1 MIRFD
6 VLDIFDVS
14 TQTWTKQYTKGPLPS
29 ERLMPCAVVASTSNT
44 HQIYMYGGQSI
55 YNEEP
60 FNDMWI
66 LSLPSFTWI
75 QVPELADN
83 PAGRTGHTCH
93 ASGSEMLILGGW
105 TAQGICDVDNLHI
118 FDMSNLAW
126 ETTFRPDTTYSVP
139 EIVVSATKNENDVAF
154 EPAATARVVST
165 TTASQLP
172 SPSSSAVRPRSSSRP
187 SKSTFISSFTT
198 ISLSTIRIH
207 TLNNSISTEIV
218 TIPTVVAT
226 STELVSS
233 PSNPPT
239 GVLQSAEPTSAISN
253 GKIGAIIGGSLGGVV
268 LFISLGFA
276 FFAFLRRRQRP
287 QEFALIT
294 HGNNTPPD
302 TRSSGYFENA
312 ASAETVNEMSE
323 WDISEWDGD
332 LLLSPRQSLRI
343 VNE

>member
-1 MIRFD
+1 
-6 VLDIFDVS
+6 
-14 TQTWTKQYTKGPLPS
+14 
-29 ERLMPCAVVASTSNT
+29 MPCAVVASTLNT

-83 PAGRTGHTCH
+83 PAGRIGHTCH

-105 TAQGICDVDNLHI
+105 TTQGVCDDDNLHI

-139 EIVVSATKNENDVAF
+139 EIVVSALETENDITI
-154 EPAATARVVST
+154 EPTATAGVVTT
-165 TTASQLP
+165 TTASQ
-172 SPSSSAVRPRSSSRP
+172 SPFLSSSAVRPRSTARP
-187 SKSTFISSFTT
+187 SRSAFISSLTT
-198 ISLSTIRIH
+198 VSLSTIRIH
-207 TLNNSISTEIV
+207 TLSNSVSTEIV
-218 TIPTVVAT
+218 TIPTIVAT
-226 STELVSS
+226 STELIPS

-239 GVLQSAEPTSAISN
+239 GVLQLANPTSGISN
-253 GKIGAIIGGSLGGVV
+253 SKIGAIIGGSLGGVI

-276 FFAFLRRRQRP
+276 FFAFSRRRQRR
-287 QEFALIT
+287 QEFTLIT
-294 HGNNTPPD
+294 HGNNNPPE
-302 TRSSGYFENA
+302 TRRSGYFENA
-312 ASAETVNEMSE
+312 GSAETVNQMSE